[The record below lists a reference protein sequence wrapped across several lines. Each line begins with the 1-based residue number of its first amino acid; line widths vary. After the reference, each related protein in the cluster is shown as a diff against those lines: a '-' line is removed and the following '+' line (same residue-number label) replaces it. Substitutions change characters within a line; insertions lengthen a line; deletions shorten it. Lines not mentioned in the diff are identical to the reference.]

1 MVFPMHTSTENP
13 GFILIVDD
21 NPTNLSV
28 LAHALKGAGFS
39 VRIATDGQTAIEQIQ
54 DELPELILLD
64 VQMPGIDGFETCHLL
79 KKNPLTK
86 DIPIIFMTALADVKS
101 KIKGLSLGAVDYI
114 TKPFEQEEVL
124 LRVGIHLKLRY
135 LTKTLQQWN
144 ENLEQQVIER
154 TSALQKAQVQLVQ
167 QEKLATLGQLV
178 SGVAHEINNPMS
190 CIVSNISPAAQ
201 YISDIQSIIKLYQK
215 NYPDPVPEISQA
227 LEDLDIEFSIDDL
240 SKILISM
247 KLSAD
252 RIQNILISMR
262 KFSRSDSTK
271 KMIVNLHD
279 GIDSTLVILHH
290 RLKAVGKRPGI
301 EVIKEYGDFPGIEC
315 YPGPLNQVFMNILAN
330 GIDALENLP
339 KPVIKIRTELIDQ
352 QWVKVQISDNGS
364 GIPDDIKAKLFQ
376 PLFTTKP
383 LGKGTGLGLSIS
395 RQIVEEKH
403 GGRIELISEVGKG
416 TNISIVIPTGIK

>member
-1 MVFPMHTSTENP
+1 MYTSTENP

-79 KKNPLTK
+79 KDNPLTK

-101 KIKGLSLGAVDYI
+101 KVKGLSLGAVDYI

-154 TSALQKAQVQLVQ
+154 TSALQKAQVQLIQ

-190 CIVSNISPAAQ
+190 CIVSNISPASQ

-215 NYPDPVPEISQA
+215 NYPDPVPEIAQA

-240 SKILISM
+240 SKILTSM

-252 RIQNILISMR
+252 RIQNILTSMR

-271 KMIVNLHD
+271 KIVVNLHD
-279 GIDSTLVILHH
+279 GIDTTLVILHH

-301 EVIKEYGDFPGIEC
+301 EVIKEYGDLPGIEC

-330 GIDALENLP
+330 GIDALENIP

-403 GGRIELISEVGKG
+403 GGKIELISEVGKG
-416 TNISIVIPTGIK
+416 TNISIVIPTGN

>member
-1 MVFPMHTSTENP
+1 MVLPMYTSTENP

-79 KKNPLTK
+79 KDNPLTK

-101 KIKGLSLGAVDYI
+101 KVKGLSLGAVDYI

-154 TSALQKAQVQLVQ
+154 TSALQKAQVQLIQ

-190 CIVSNISPAAQ
+190 CIVSNISPASQ

-215 NYPDPVPEISQA
+215 NYPDPVPEIAQA

-240 SKILISM
+240 SKILTSM

-252 RIQNILISMR
+252 RIQNILTSMR

-271 KMIVNLHD
+271 KIVVNLHD
-279 GIDSTLVILHH
+279 GIDTTLVILHH

-301 EVIKEYGDFPGIEC
+301 EVIKEYGDLPGIEC

-330 GIDALENLP
+330 GIDALENIP

-403 GGRIELISEVGKG
+403 GGKIELISEVGKG
-416 TNISIVIPTGIK
+416 TNISIVIPTGN

>member
-1 MVFPMHTSTENP
+1 MFSSIVNS

-28 LAHALKGAGFS
+28 LAYALKGAGFS
-39 VRIATDGQTAIEQIQ
+39 IRIATDGQSAIEQIQ

-64 VQMPGIDGFETCHLL
+64 VQMPGIDGFETCKRL
-79 KKNPLTK
+79 KANPTTQ

-101 KIKGLSLGAVDYI
+101 KVKGLSLGAVDYI

-124 LRVGIHLKLRY
+124 VRVRIHLQLRH

-144 ENLEQQVIER
+144 ENLEQQVVER

-178 SGVAHEINNPMS
+178 AGVAHEINNPMS
-190 CIVSNISPAAQ
+190 CIVSNITPASR
-201 YISDIQSIIKLYQK
+201 YLTDIKTAIELYQK
-215 NYPDPVPEISQA
+215 YYPQPVPEISQV
-227 LEDLDIEFSIDDL
+227 LEELDIDFCLDDL
-240 SKILISM
+240 SKILNSM

-252 RIQNILISMR
+252 RIQNILVSLR
-262 KFSRSDSTK
+262 RFSRSDSTK
-271 KMIVNLHD
+271 KILVNLHD
-279 GIDSTLVILHH
+279 GIDSSLIILQH
-290 RLKAVGKRPGI
+290 RLKGMSSRPGI
-301 EVIKEYGDFPGIEC
+301 DIIKEYGELPAIEC

-330 GIDALENLP
+330 AIDALEERAEP
-339 KPVIKIRTELIDQ
+339 AITIKTELLAQ
-352 QWVKVQISDNGS
+352 KWVKVQIVDNGS
-364 GIPDDIKAKLFQ
+364 GIAEDLQLKLFE

-383 LGKGTGLGLSIS
+383 VGKGTGLGLSIS

-403 GGRIELISEVGKG
+403 GGKIELSSEVGKG
-416 TNISIVIPTGIK
+416 TCVSILIPI

>member
-1 MVFPMHTSTENP
+1 MVFPMYTSTENP

-79 KKNPLTK
+79 KDNPLTK

-101 KIKGLSLGAVDYI
+101 KVKGLSLGAVDYI

-154 TSALQKAQVQLVQ
+154 TSALQKAQVQLIQ

-190 CIVSNISPAAQ
+190 CIVSNISPASQ

-215 NYPDPVPEISQA
+215 NYPDPVPEIAQA

-240 SKILISM
+240 SKILTSM

-252 RIQNILISMR
+252 RIQNILTSMR

-271 KMIVNLHD
+271 KIVVNLHD
-279 GIDSTLVILHH
+279 GIDTTLVILHH

-301 EVIKEYGDFPGIEC
+301 EVIKEYGDLPGIEC

-330 GIDALENLP
+330 GIDALENIP

-403 GGRIELISEVGKG
+403 GGKIELISEVGKG
-416 TNISIVIPTGIK
+416 TNISIVIPTGN

>member
-1 MVFPMHTSTENP
+1 MFSSIVNS

-28 LAHALKGAGFS
+28 LAYALKGAGFS
-39 VRIATDGQTAIEQIQ
+39 IRIATDGQSAIEQIQ

-64 VQMPGIDGFETCHLL
+64 VQMPGIDGFETCKRL
-79 KKNPLTK
+79 KANPTTQ

-101 KIKGLSLGAVDYI
+101 KVKGLSLGAVDYI

-124 LRVGIHLKLRY
+124 VRVRIHLQLRH

-144 ENLEQQVIER
+144 ENLEQQVVER

-178 SGVAHEINNPMS
+178 AGVAHEINNPMS
-190 CIVSNISPAAQ
+190 CIVSNITPASR
-201 YISDIQSIIKLYQK
+201 YLTDIKTAIALYQK
-215 NYPDPVPEISQA
+215 YYPQPVPEISQV
-227 LEDLDIEFSIDDL
+227 LEELDINFCLDDL
-240 SKILISM
+240 SKILNSM

-252 RIQNILISMR
+252 RIQNILVSLR
-262 KFSRSDSTK
+262 RFSRSDSTK
-271 KMIVNLHD
+271 KMLVNLHD
-279 GIDSTLVILHH
+279 GIDSSLIILQH
-290 RLKAVGKRPGI
+290 RLKGMSNRPGI
-301 EVIKEYGDFPGIEC
+301 DVIKEYGELPAIEC

-330 GIDALENLP
+330 AIDALEEQAEP
-339 KPVIKIRTELIDQ
+339 AITIKTELLDQ
-352 QWVKVQISDNGS
+352 KWVKVQIVDNGS
-364 GIPDDIKAKLFQ
+364 GISEDLKLKLFE

-383 LGKGTGLGLSIS
+383 VGKGTGLGLSIS

-403 GGRIELISEVGKG
+403 GGKIELSSEVGKK
-416 TNISIVIPTGIK
+416 TCVSILIPI

>member
-1 MVFPMHTSTENP
+1 
-13 GFILIVDD
+13 
-21 NPTNLSV
+21 
-28 LAHALKGAGFS
+28 
-39 VRIATDGQTAIEQIQ
+39 
-54 DELPELILLD
+54 
-64 VQMPGIDGFETCHLL
+64 
-79 KKNPLTK
+79 
-86 DIPIIFMTALADVKS
+86 MTALADVKS
-101 KIKGLSLGAVDYI
+101 KVKGLSLGAVDYI

-154 TSALQKAQVQLVQ
+154 TSALQKAQVQLIQ

-190 CIVSNISPAAQ
+190 CIVSNISPASQ

-215 NYPDPVPEISQA
+215 NYPDPVPEIAQA

-240 SKILISM
+240 SKILTSM

-252 RIQNILISMR
+252 RIQNILTSMR

-271 KMIVNLHD
+271 KIVVNLHD
-279 GIDSTLVILHH
+279 GIDTTLVILHH

-301 EVIKEYGDFPGIEC
+301 EVIKEYGDLPGIEC

-330 GIDALENLP
+330 GIDALENIP

-403 GGRIELISEVGKG
+403 GGKIELISEVGKG
-416 TNISIVIPTGIK
+416 TNISIVIPTGN